1 MNRKKSKP
9 HSSEYQDA
17 KIALARRADKS
28 DKTLTLAQARKALRI
43 GHRKDVY
50 R

>member
-1 MNRKKSKP
+1 MNRKKNKP
-9 HSSEYQDA
+9 QSSEHKDA
-17 KIALARRADKS
+17 KIALARRADKG
-28 DKTLTLAQARKALRI
+28 DKTLTLAQARRVFRI

>member
-1 MNRKKSKP
+1 ML
-9 HSSEYQDA
+9 
-17 KIALARRADKS
+17 ALTRRADKS
-28 DKTLTLAQARKALRI
+28 DKTLTLAQARTALRI